1 MISAD
6 DAGGSVE
13 SIAIVSNATLNVTNN
28 GGTIQATGFNGVG
41 VLGSDTTTV
50 QNNGGTI
57 SGSLD
62 GVNTNT
68 AATTSITNSGMI
80 AGTGRDGIRVNTAS
94 ITNNAGGT
102 VTGATGIFFRAGNGP
117 STVFNAGTI
126 TGTGGT
132 AIQFSTGSVGNT
144 LTLGPG
150 FVINGNVLG
159 AGSDIFQLGG
169 TTGTG
174 SFNLSNIGAQ
184 YTGFGTFNV
193 ISQTWNATG
202 TSSQNWT
209 IFPGATLQLVDGNAG
224 NGGNGTI
231 TGNVTDNG
239 TFAVNRSD
247 TYTFGSLISGTGA
260 VQQNGTGTLVLT
272 NVDTYNGATTV
283 NAGTLE
289 VDGSIATSI
298 LATVNGGTLSGIG
311 VVGNTQINTGTL
323 APGNTANPT
332 GTLTVTGSLTFQSA
346 AFYMVGISGSNAS
359 KAGVSGMATLGGA
372 TVTIANGSTPQIG
385 TTYTILTATSG
396 VSGTFNPTVTF
407 GNLTGTLSYDPNDV
421 FLTFNFSTITPLLP
435 PGAPVNVVNV
445 ANAISNFTS
454 GGGALPAGF
463 QTLFNFSP
471 SQLVNALS
479 QLDGEAAT
487 DAEKGAFALMTQFLD
502 LMLDPFVD
510 GRSGGLGAGA
520 SNFAPEREASFP
532 PDIAVAYGAVLKAP
546 PKPTFDRRWTVWGA
560 GFGGAN
566 NTNGNAAIGS
576 NNVRASD
583 FGFVVGADYHYSPD
597 TVFGFALAGAGT
609 NWGLAQG
616 LGGGRSDAFM
626 AGGYG
631 ITHLGPIYLAGDFA
645 FANHWFTTNRT
656 ALGDQLTARF
666 NGQSYGARVE
676 AGYRYAMPVNAAIV
690 GVTPYAALQSQ
701 WFHTGSF
708 NETDP
713 TGGGFGLAFN
723 AMNANDTRSELGAH
737 FDDLTTLGGMPVQL
751 RARVAWAH
759 DWVTN
764 PTLGAVFQALPGAA
778 FTVNGAAP
786 PKNSALTTAGAQF
799 YLTPQLS
806 FLVKF
811 EGEFASGSQTYAGTG
826 TVRYQW

>member
-1 MISAD
+1 VSKFGSSLPASSVKLAVACRSTKYLASLAARFDRIAAWTFLTALTAALIWPTADALAACTPTAPVSNTTVNCNGPVINQNNPDGYGTGAESNDAINVQTGSVTGTSSGFNVLDGNTFTLSSGTAVTGGANGIAATGNGTTTLNNNGGMVSGNGANAFVDGFVSPGSLTGTNSGTISAVTTAMGGSAIAVNPSTSVNYTNAGGATISATGNGGEAVGIQSNAVTLNNAGTITVTGGTGSGSFGVFGLNAVNVTNSGMISAD

-13 SIAIVSNATLNVTNN
+13 SIAIVSNGTLNVTNN

-94 ITNNAGGT
+94 VTNNAGGT

-117 STVFNAGTI
+117 STVFDAGTI

-132 AIQFSTGSVGNT
+132 AIQFSTGSVSNS

-298 LATVNGGTLSGIG
+298 LATVNGGILRGIG
-311 VVGNTQINTGTL
+311 AVGNTQINTGTL

-332 GTLTVTGSLTFQSA
+332 GTLTVTGSLTF
-346 AFYMVGISGSNAS
+346 
-359 KAGVSGMATLGGA
+359 
-372 TVTIANGSTPQIG
+372 
-385 TTYTILTATSG
+385 
-396 VSGTFNPTVTF
+396 
-407 GNLTGTLSYDPNDV
+407 
-421 FLTFNFSTITPLLP
+421 
-435 PGAPVNVVNV
+435 
-445 ANAISNFTS
+445 
-454 GGGALPAGF
+454 
-463 QTLFNFSP
+463 
-471 SQLVNALS
+471 
-479 QLDGEAAT
+479 
-487 DAEKGAFALMTQFLD
+487 
-502 LMLDPFVD
+502 
-510 GRSGGLGAGA
+510 
-520 SNFAPEREASFP
+520 
-532 PDIAVAYGAVLKAP
+532 
-546 PKPTFDRRWTVWGA
+546 
-560 GFGGAN
+560 
-566 NTNGNAAIGS
+566 
-576 NNVRASD
+576 
-583 FGFVVGADYHYSPD
+583 
-597 TVFGFALAGAGT
+597 
-609 NWGLAQG
+609 
-616 LGGGRSDAFM
+616 
-626 AGGYG
+626 
-631 ITHLGPIYLAGDFA
+631 
-645 FANHWFTTNRT
+645 
-656 ALGDQLTARF
+656 
-666 NGQSYGARVE
+666 
-676 AGYRYAMPVNAAIV
+676 
-690 GVTPYAALQSQ
+690 
-701 WFHTGSF
+701 
-708 NETDP
+708 
-713 TGGGFGLAFN
+713 
-723 AMNANDTRSELGAH
+723 
-737 FDDLTTLGGMPVQL
+737 
-751 RARVAWAH
+751 
-759 DWVTN
+759 
-764 PTLGAVFQALPGAA
+764 
-778 FTVNGAAP
+778 
-786 PKNSALTTAGAQF
+786 
-799 YLTPQLS
+799 
-806 FLVKF
+806 
-811 EGEFASGSQTYAGTG
+811 
-826 TVRYQW
+826 